1 MLRPSAAELRK
12 FRQGDDLI
20 AKVKILNSTDR
31 NRLVIAEVERV
42 SVRARIDAD
51 LVYVEERTTGEV
63 DGILAS
69 AAEDR
74 IVAMMRLDMEG
85 VIAGSSLQR
94 RIGTRSAA
102 VNQPELV
109 VARTA
114 LHDIALHANQRVV
127 SSAAEQRAV
136 PLHIAAGSLIT
147 AATGS
152 LTTTLVISVIMTVTV
167 TVAIAVPLA
176 MVIPVPFAMI
186 IPMAVA
192 LSEDL
197 VVRAGNTLI
206 GIVRLASAA
215 RA

>member
-152 LTTTLVISVIMTVTV
+152 LTTTLVISVTMTVTV

>member
-94 RIGTRSAA
+94 RIGTRNAA

-152 LTTTLVISVIMTVTV
+152 LTATLVISVTMTVAV

-206 GIVRLASAA
+206 GIVRLAAAA